1 MERSFNGF
9 AIISESKFINSFH
22 ALLTYATEVKITH
35 NKEIY
40 AELSLE
46 EEIKELY
53 FNFTLDAYNKTLLQ
67 QIKEKNAHFLGLFT
81 SSVATGVF
89 LNEYSTF
96 TTVSDYIIF
105 LLKINWITFLPAFI
119 FYNLGVYYLF
129 KENDN
134 LIDINKIVNNKNK
147 LDNKKIIFQITSLGF
162 NIESIKTSL
171 NSVIYWK
178 NIIKK
183 KFNININSSIW
194 IVIEEFYYNKFKK
207 EYETIK
213 KINKE
218 INLIIVP
225 SNYQTKNNTK
235 FKARALNYSCELRK
249 QLGLANKDVWIYFQ
263 DEETCVGEDTILGIL
278 EFIIDAEDKYF
289 LGNGII
295 LYPLDFENTS
305 IHAQELIRT
314 GNEDIKNLFWQKV
327 KKIPLFGY
335 HGSHFLVRSDIE
347 AEIGWDFGIC
357 RAEDWLFHIKVAEK
371 YGKVVSY
378 MKGFAY
384 EKSPYTLMDRLKQRR
399 RWILGNFDIIKRKD
413 ISLKFKLPIYY
424 SIFLLYFPIPSLLLA
439 TLATLY
445 TNIGMFPF
453 SFLVGFMWF
462 TMLRNYILSYNLHSR
477 YLDKTKIKIYS
488 LLINWIK
495 GAVIEVINPWYA
507 LIKRVHS
514 YEVINK
520 DKKQRL
526 KYILKI

>member
-1 MERSFNGF
+1 MERAFNGF
-9 AIISESKFINSFH
+9 TIISESKFINSFH
-22 ALLTYATEVKITH
+22 ALIMHSIETRFSRNKQFYAETIIEKEVK
-35 NKEIY
+35 EPY
-40 AELSLE
+40 
-46 EEIKELY
+46 Y
-53 FNFTLDAYNKTLLQ
+53 NFTLDAYNSTMMQ

-81 SSVATGVF
+81 TSVATGIF
-89 LNEYSTF
+89 LNEFSMF

-105 LLKINWITFLPAFI
+105 LLKINWITFLPTFI
-119 FYNLGVYYLF
+119 FYNLGIYYLF
-129 KENDN
+129 KGNDS
-134 LIDINKIVNNKNK
+134 LIDINKIINNKHK
-147 LDNKKIIFQITSLGF
+147 LINKKIIFQITSVGF
-162 NIESIKTSL
+162 NIESIKSSL

-178 NIIKK
+178 NVIKK

-278 EFIIDAEDKYF
+278 EFIIDSEDKYF
-289 LGNGII
+289 VGNGII

-305 IHAQELIRT
+305 IHAQEIIRT
-314 GNEDIKNLFWQKV
+314 GSEDIRNLFWQKV

-371 YGKVVSY
+371 YGNVVSY

-384 EKSPYTLMDRLKQRR
+384 EKSPYTLIDRLKQRR
-399 RWILGNFDIIKRKD
+399 RWILGNFDIVKRKD
-413 ISLKFKLPIYY
+413 VSLKFKLSIYY
-424 SIFLLYFPIPSLLLA
+424 SIFLLYFPIPSLVLA

-453 SFLVGFMWF
+453 SFFVGFLWF
-462 TMLRNYILSYNLHSR
+462 SVIRNYIISYNLHSR
-477 YLDKTKIKIYS
+477 YLDKTKIKFYT

-495 GAVIEVINPWYA
+495 GAIIEIINPWYA
-507 LIKRVHS
+507 LIKRVNS

-520 DKKQRL
+520 DRKTKT
-526 KYILKI
+526 